1 MMTLKILSGTIWVS
15 AATIR
20 MAPGVVAVGMMAS
33 LIVAHKSSVI
43 RGLPQ
48 RVGAG
53 ARLWLQRNLAVR
65 PGRRASALVSK
76 LLGRPGLVAGGVEA
90 TGEVAA
96 PGVCPRRI

>member
-1 MMTLKILSGTIWVS
+1 MMTLKILSGTIWV

-53 ARLWLQRNLAVR
+53 ALPR
-65 PGRRASALVSK
+65 G
-76 LLGRPGLVAGGVEA
+76 A
-90 TGEVAA
+90 TVVTG
-96 PGVCPRRI
+96 